1 MPFDGVRHRTSNP
14 RFHAALISHPTN
26 RDPGRGPNHG
36 THRYRA
42 ATMTG
47 TDVDVAA
54 VTVRY
59 RRDSGPL
66 TVLRDVSL
74 RIDAGSRVA
83 IMGHSGAGK
92 STLLALIGGLEAVQ
106 EGSVRVGELDVAQLT
121 GDDLARYRRET
132 VGFVFQHFGLLGTL
146 TAAENVE
153 LAMTFGGGTRS
164 TRRARAL
171 ELLDA
176 VGIAARA
183 THRPAELSGGEAQ
196 RVALARALANDPALI
211 LADEPTGNLDGTT
224 ARKVL
229 DLLDDLATERG
240 VTLLTVTHDPAVARR
255 SDHVVELRDGAVV
268 AA

>member
-1 MPFDGVRHRTSNP
+1 
-14 RFHAALISHPTN
+14 
-26 RDPGRGPNHG
+26 
-36 THRYRA
+36 
-42 ATMTG
+42 MTG

-59 RRDSGPL
+59 RRDSAPL
-66 TVLRDVSL
+66 TVLRQVSL
-74 RIDAGSRVA
+74 HIAPGSRVA
-83 IMGHSGAGK
+83 IMGPSGAGK
-92 STLLALIGGLEAVQ
+92 STLLALIGGLEPVQ
-106 EGSVRVGELDVAQLT
+106 EGRIRVGDRDVAHLG

-153 LAMTFGGGTRS
+153 LAMTFGGGPRGE
-164 TRRARAL
+164 RRARAL
-171 ELLDA
+171 ALLEA

-183 THRPAELSGGEAQ
+183 SHRPAELSGGEAQ

-211 LADEPTGNLDGTT
+211 LADEPTGNLDGAT

-229 DLLDDLATERG
+229 DLLDHIASERG
-240 VTLLTVTHDPAVARR
+240 VTLLTVTHDPLVARR
-255 SDHVVELRDGAVV
+255 SDRVVELRDGRVV

>member
-1 MPFDGVRHRTSNP
+1 
-14 RFHAALISHPTN
+14 
-26 RDPGRGPNHG
+26 
-36 THRYRA
+36 
-42 ATMTG
+42 MTG
-47 TDVDVAA
+47 TDVDVDAI
-54 VTVRY
+54 TVRY
-59 RRDSGPL
+59 QRDANPL

-106 EGSVRVGELDVAQLT
+106 EGSIRVGGIDVARLT
-121 GDDLARYRRET
+121 GDDLARYRRKT

-153 LAMTFGGGTRS
+153 LAMTFGGGARA

-176 VGIAARA
+176 VGVRARA

-196 RVALARALANDPALI
+196 RVALARALANDPALV
-211 LADEPTGNLDGTT
+211 LADEPTGNLDGAT
-224 ARKVL
+224 ASKVL
-229 DLLDDLATERG
+229 DLLDAVATERG

-255 SDHVVELRDGAVV
+255 SDRVVQLRDGEVV